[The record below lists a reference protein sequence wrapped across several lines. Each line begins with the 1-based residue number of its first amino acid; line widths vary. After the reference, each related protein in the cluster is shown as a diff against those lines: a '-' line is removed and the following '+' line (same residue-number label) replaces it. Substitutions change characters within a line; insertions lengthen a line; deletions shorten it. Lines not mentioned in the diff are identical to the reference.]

1 MFVQSDP
8 RYSHINIR
16 LLDEKVDFEGE
27 EQEEVE
33 KKCEKVE
40 NLD

>member
-16 LLDEKVDFEGE
+16 LLDEKEEEQEGE
-27 EQEEVE
+27 EDEEVE
-33 KKCEKVE
+33 KDWEKVE
-40 NLD
+40 N